1 LDEIICPLYVHCQ
14 GGEAVNVIVGCA
26 LWINID
32 VNNEL
37 DAIREW
43 DRIIKKFLT
52 GIKLLV
58 STKQHHGIPFVVI
71 VVVRSQMV
79 PEITLRSLG
88 PGAPPKVRQGLIS
101 TQHTTHRLPT
111 DATRNAHQRLSVF
124 MLTSM

>member
-1 LDEIICPLYVHCQ
+1 M
-14 GGEAVNVIVGCA
+14 
-26 LWINID
+26 
-32 VNNEL
+32 
-37 DAIREW
+37 
-43 DRIIKKFLT
+43 
-52 GIKLLV
+52 LV

-71 VVVRSQMV
+71 VVVRLQMV

-101 TQHTTHRLPT
+101 ISTQHITHRLPT